1 MHKKKKKE
9 ETTTYEKTMIEALM
23 SLPNP
28 IVDKKHGLKIYFEND
43 RARSNQ
49 KRFDHII
56 DLRHKLKP
64 NDIARIPRQINR
76 SNLKIDKER
85 KGTFNIYIKRNSYSG
100 EYIKVSIEYKNGKS
114 NEMSVKTIFITQ
126 IVK

>member
-28 IVDKKHGLKIYFEND
+28 IIDKKHGLKIYFEND

-64 NDIARIPRQINR
+64 NDIARIPRQINK
-76 SNLKIDKER
+76 SKLKKDKDR
-85 KGTFNIYIKRNSYSG
+85 KTTFNLYIKRNRYSG
-100 EYIKVSIEYKNGKS
+100 EYIKISAEYKGNKM
-114 NEMSVKTIFITQ
+114 NELDVKTIFITK
-126 IVK
+126 IYK